1 MTALIII
8 GTILLVIALI
18 LFLPVHVTAVIRDD
32 AAVFFADTFYQNKAV
47 SHEGKA

>member
-8 GTILLVIALI
+8 GAILLVIALI

-32 AAVFFADTFYQNKAV
+32 AAVFLRILLSK
-47 SHEGKA
+47 